1 MTEKPTVIPFRAEP
15 WWARPFRLTLVALL
29 GVYAVFILGVLFF
42 VTIDRAFKAAVPVD
56 ALSADDR
63 ASIALEHADRIL
75 NLLEVVLGIVALLLP
90 LALGVIVYIFQQNRR
105 TIEQL
110 TQTAERAET
119 NAARSQQRVEEYREE
134 AKSTDKRV
142 NDALN
147 KIEIA
152 EQLDRQRDELSKQR
166 EEENLQRDLARDEA
180 ARNLEAQ
187 IIAQKREVEDVS
199 MTARDLLS
207 QSRDAQDKLKK
218 VDQFLE
224 VRRHSALCTSED
236 VLEATT
242 AVLTLMQIAQYPAP
256 DDDDDSMS
264 HDPLRAERDML
275 LRREALRALVS
286 VRESANVPQEIGERL
301 LAMLQS
307 MMDGQDHKVLRLE
320 AQRTFSYLKVRIPEP
335 TPLKPA
341 SRRKVSST

>member
-1 MTEKPTVIPFRAEP
+1 MTDKPTVMPFRAEP

-29 GVYAVFILGVLFF
+29 GIYTVFILGVLFF
-42 VTIDRAFKAAVPVD
+42 VT
-56 ALSADDR
+56 LDR
-63 ASIALEHADRIL
+63 ASNAY
-75 NLLEVVLGIVALLLP
+75 VPVA
-90 LALGVIVYIFQQNRR
+90 AMTAVYIFQQNRR